1 MSKPRE
7 WPNKAKH
14 ARDRA
19 AEEVVAAN
27 FILKDLAKRMRT
39 AEYTRH
45 GALID
50 VLEAITHNQ
59 TALRHLES
67 VGASTQPE

>member
-1 MSKPRE
+1 MSKPRD
-7 WPNKAKH
+7 WPNNAKT

-19 AEEVVAAN
+19 AEELAASN
-27 FILKDLAKRMRT
+27 RILMDLRSRMQKG
-39 AEYTRH
+39 EFTRH

-50 VLEAITHNQ
+50 VLEAIMHNQ

-67 VGASTQPE
+67 VGAVTRPE